1 VKTRLAGLAC
11 AIALVGCAH
20 GSGDTLRTRGLV
32 PAATTEAALEA
43 VLQPRR
49 VALVVGVDKYDSPT
63 FPELKFAASDAS
75 ALAVTLQAEETGG
88 FERVVVLDERSET
101 TRASILGALRNLE
114 ADLLPSDVF
123 VLYFSGHGTLVRAG
137 DEGRLFLLP
146 SDANPGDLVETAV
159 DLEVLEDYFG
169 DLAPQR
175 KAMVVDACFH
185 GEGKSVVD
193 PDVAAQLD
201 ELLPTVRSRGRR
213 GLDAGEALLFASSP
227 GRPAFEDDSLGHG
240 VYTHFLLQALT
251 WAQGDADRDED
262 GLVTAWEAH
271 DYARG
276 RVIQHTT
283 AVQVPEATIRVVGE
297 SDLVL
302 AGEAEGREANDRALV
317 FHYAGGEDRW
327 AGASLVIDGRAKG
340 TFPGTIVL
348 PPGNHHVEVR
358 AADGTLAANGYAEL
372 RAGASVDLRG
382 LRMALRQ
389 PRALLSVRAGVLGS
403 SAAVLRPYLGAAG
416 IAIEGQASWRKPK
429 GPGKGLYAGV
439 SIGGAPTMT
448 TRGVTVQKLSPRVAL
463 WLGGEAGW
471 GVRIRRLDL
480 RGGLQLRSTVVPP
493 SPMAG
498 PLHSLLPSE
507 TGLFFLSAGPTLHAG
522 IRLDA
527 GLSWVLSGTLQGTV
541 LDALGDGQ
549 VRPLALGSVTT
560 GLELGF

>member
-1 VKTRLAGLAC
+1 VKTRLVGLAC
-11 AIALVGCAH
+11 AIGLMGCAH
-20 GSGDTLRTRGLV
+20 GSSNTLRARGLV
-32 PAATTEAALEA
+32 PAATTEAALEE

-49 VALVVGVDKYDSPT
+49 VALVVGVDRYDSPT
-63 FPELKFAASDAS
+63 FPKLKFAASDA
-75 ALAVTLQAEETGG
+75 AAVADTLKADEAGG

-101 TRASILGALRNLE
+101 TRARILGELRNLQ

-146 SDANPGDLVETAV
+146 SDANPGDLVETAI
-159 DLEVLEDYFG
+159 DLAVLEDYFG
-169 DLAPQR
+169 DLAAQR
-175 KAMVVDACFH
+175 KALVVDACFH

-193 PDVAAQLD
+193 PDVASQLAD
-201 ELLPTVRSRGRR
+201 LLPTVEARGRR

-251 WAQGDADRDED
+251 WAQADADRDED

-302 AGEAEGREANDRALV
+302 AGAADGREARDRALV
-317 FHYAGGEDRW
+317 FHYGGGEDRW
-327 AGASLVIDGRAKG
+327 AGSSLIIDGRAKG

-348 PPGNHHVEVR
+348 PPGNHHIEVR
-358 AADGTLAANGYAEL
+358 SADGSLAANGYAEL
-372 RAGASVDLRG
+372 RAGGSTDLNG

-429 GPGKGLYAGV
+429 GPGRGLYVGV
-439 SIGGAPTMT
+439 SLGGAPTLT
-448 TRGVTVQKLSPRVAL
+448 TRGVVAQKLSPRVAL

-471 GVRIRRLDL
+471 GVRIRRVDL

-507 TGLFFLSAGPTLHAG
+507 TGLFFVSAGPSLHLG
-522 IRLDA
+522 VRLDA
-527 GLSWVLSGTLQGTV
+527 GISWVLNGTVQGTV
-541 LDALGDGQ
+541 LDALGDGHVQ
-549 VRPLALGSVTT
+549 PLALGSVTT